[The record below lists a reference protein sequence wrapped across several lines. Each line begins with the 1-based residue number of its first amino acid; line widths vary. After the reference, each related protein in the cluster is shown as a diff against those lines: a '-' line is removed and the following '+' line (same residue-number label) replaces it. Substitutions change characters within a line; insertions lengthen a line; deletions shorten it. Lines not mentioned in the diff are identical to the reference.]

1 MREAILTQDYAD
13 GLNKLVQ
20 DRIDDRLCLICNYDP
35 DIRYAISEDAIY
47 ITNVMDLYIFAIDC
61 MPIKLVYHFLPSKRW
76 PDSDAWKALREKIS
90 CLRTAWA
97 HNSSEKDGEDS
108 KETRESYEG
117 WVRTVVGKVAPETL
131 DDYKLLNDALK
142 QMAKDVR
149 RYLESFIRAAAAD
162 PNRDLLVK
170 NWIDETLKWYSSNT
184 KTAIYRGWVKRVY
197 IAKAAERNIDIYSKY
212 FKDNCDRNV
221 TQWIASVTRLK
232 LKCDI
237 DKLDQ
242 AIKEDERKLEG
253 GYLSSKEKADI
264 QKKVSRQKKD
274 IEILK
279 DKIDWKARDLLP
291 EFNKGLAAQ
300 LRATMDDLEKKEE
313 MYTLLPQDLF
323 ATDIE
328 RNFKKVDFPR

>member
-20 DRIDDRLCLICNYDP
+20 DLIDPRLCLICNYDP

-61 MPIKLVYHFLPSKRW
+61 MPIKLVYRFLPSKRW
-76 PDSDAWKALREKIS
+76 PDSDAWNDLRQEIS

-108 KETRESYEG
+108 QIARENYKD
-117 WVRTVVGKVAPETL
+117 WVSTVIGKVAPETL

-142 QMAKDVR
+142 QMAKNVR

-170 NWIDETLKWYSSNT
+170 KWIDDTLKWYSSNT

-197 IAKAAERNIDIYSKY
+197 IAQAKMMNINID
-212 FKDNCDRNV
+212 KDTCDWNV
-221 TQWIASVTRLK
+221 TRWIASVKRRQ

-237 DKLDQ
+237 DKLYQ
-242 AIKEDERKLEG
+242 AIKEDERKLAG
-253 GYLSSKEKADI
+253 GYLSPEEKAEI
-264 QKKVSRQKKD
+264 QKRVQKQRSKID
-274 IEILK
+274 TLK
-279 DKIDWKARDLLP
+279 EKIDWKDKDLLP

-300 LRATMDDLEKKEE
+300 LRATMDYLEKEE
-313 MYTLLPQDLF
+313 EGYTLLPQDLF
-323 ATDIE
+323 ATDI
-328 RNFKKVDFPR
+328 RQNFQNVQFPR